1 MRTPRFFFH
10 LKFHTVTPWRKYWA
24 CAAEPLQAYNTP
36 PESALG
42 SVETSR
48 TTRQIDYI
56 LGARSVH
63 NQPIRSAVAQILSQQ
78 KAVNKPPHH
87 RRPNRSQR
95 IVRGLPPALLLRA
108 AQAVLSLGGA
118 SRRISVPTC
127 SGSPAMHLA
136 AYRPKSTVELTA
148 SMMCSFIIVIF
159 LNGPHEAAGGMAIV
173 QVQQLDA
180 SGGVPTTSLSVSSAP
195 FTRISIECLI
205 LSTGQHSHGT
215 CATELT

>member
-1 MRTPRFFFH
+1 
-10 LKFHTVTPWRKYWA
+10 
-24 CAAEPLQAYNTP
+24 
-36 PESALG
+36 
-42 SVETSR
+42 
-48 TTRQIDYI
+48 
-56 LGARSVH
+56 
-63 NQPIRSAVAQILSQQ
+63 
-78 KAVNKPPHH
+78 
-87 RRPNRSQR
+87 
-95 IVRGLPPALLLRA
+95 
-108 AQAVLSLGGA
+108 
-118 SRRISVPTC
+118 
-127 SGSPAMHLA
+127 MHLA

>member
-1 MRTPRFFFH
+1 MFFFH
-10 LKFHTVTPWRKYWA
+10 LKFHTVTPWRWA

-48 TTRQIDYI
+48 TTRQINYI

-127 SGSPAMHLA
+127 TGSPAMHLA
-136 AYRPKSTVELTA
+136 AYRPKSTVEHDVLIHNCYLPKWSTRG
-148 SMMCSFIIVIF
+148 CWW
-159 LNGPHEAAGGMAIV
+159 NGHRAGATVGRIRWRAPP
-173 QVQQLDA
+173 LLCRCHRRL
-180 SGGVPTTSLSVSSAP
+180 SLGYRLSA
-195 FTRISIECLI
+195 
-205 LSTGQHSHGT
+205 
-215 CATELT
+215 